1 MTLKHAKWRL
11 PDHSEWYTNW
21 VSNSSYASNKYKDHA
36 FQHNVKTLLTFCILH
51 TQRKD
56 SIVHPCCLNLAYLAL
71 IRWSL
76 TVLLVYLVSVR
87 LLRMVLL
94 GIFADFI
101 PCKFLY
107 SVVCSFCSLFIV
119 CLSVFFCFYGPEIN
133 WFIDWLIDWNATER
147 FITQQMNNKHRMHEW
162 WYMFMATQHPEACTA
177 CKGLQTKGKCLK

>member
-133 WFIDWLIDWNATER
+133 WFIDWLIEMQLKGSSHSRWITSTECMNDDTCLWPHS
-147 FITQQMNNKHRMHEW
+147 TQRP
-162 WYMFMATQHPEACTA
+162 AQHARA
-177 CKGLQTKGKCLK
+177 CKQKVNV